1 MYNIYHSSLSDE
13 TCTTERG
20 LDLVIRVFYALK
32 FSSKYDRYVHIH
44 DDLQQHGCTDG
55 AGAKSHKVNAHSRK
69 RVLRHVVKWKSQVLT
84 ISNAR
89 PSTHPQSL
97 CT

>member
-32 FSSKYDRYVHIH
+32 FSSKYDRYVHV
-44 DDLQQHGCTDG
+44 DLEAWWFT
-55 AGAKSHKVNAHSRK
+55 ARMERA
-69 RVLRHVVKWKSQVLT
+69 LR
-84 ISNAR
+84 AY
-89 PSTHPQSL
+89 
-97 CT
+97 

>member
-32 FSSKYDRYVHIH
+32 FSSKYDRYVHMCRLRSMMIYSN
-44 DDLQQHGCTDG
+44 TG
-55 AGAKSHKVNAHSRK
+55 ARMERA
-69 RVLRHVVKWKSQVLT
+69 LRAT
-84 ISNAR
+84 Y
-89 PSTHPQSL
+89 
-97 CT
+97 